1 MRAVQVWRTLRLSA
15 GLLAAAVIVASG
27 ATVRAQEAGA
37 AAPAGDATKGK
48 EVFFSYYCSSCHGSD
63 GQGGAGVKLAPGMKA
78 FNAFRAYVRKPTG
91 NMPPYISKLMSD
103 GELADVYAYLKTVP
117 PGQAAKDIALLNP

>member
-27 ATVRAQEAGA
+27 ATVRAQEGGT

-48 EVFFSYYCSSCHGSD
+48 EVFFSYYCSSCHGSRVRAD
-63 GQGGAGVKLAPGMKA
+63 AAAVKLGDKTIRQLCDLPLREALEFLNRLTLTKSQQKIAGDLLEER
-78 FNAFRAYVRKPTG
+78 NDV
-91 NMPPYISKLMSD
+91 
-103 GELADVYAYLKTVP
+103 GE
-117 PGQAAKDIALLNP
+117 